1 MDPRVIPVELRGANV
16 AGGSPGRLVGV
27 LLPLGRVA
35 GDRREVFTPGSVS
48 WPHNGMRLL
57 REHLG
62 RQIMRFTPVEA
73 DGEIRIDAELP
84 DTAEGREAADLVR
97 TGARAGLSVEFHAV
111 NDALVSGV
119 REVPQR
125 HRGTRPRWCRW
136 VRTIRPGRRSAS
148 AGRSGCGCRGYLHVR
163 LRGRGA
169 GDRRRVRARR
179 AGRG

>member
-119 REVPQR
+119 REV
-125 HRGTRPRWCRW
+125 
-136 VRTIRPGRRSAS
+136 RSAIVDAAALVPMGS
-148 AGRSGCGCRGYLHVR
+148 YDQARAEVRQRREVR
-163 LRGRGA
+163 LWL
-169 GDRRRVRARR
+169 
-179 AGRG
+179 